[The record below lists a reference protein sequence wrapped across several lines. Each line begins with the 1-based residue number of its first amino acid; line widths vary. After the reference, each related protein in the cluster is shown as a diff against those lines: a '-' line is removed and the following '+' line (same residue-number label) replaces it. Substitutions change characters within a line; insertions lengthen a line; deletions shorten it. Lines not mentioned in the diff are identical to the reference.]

1 MVQRADG
8 KASRVHKAQAIL
20 AGVARKY
27 DSAPLKLMLYTM
39 NSKLK
44 LKSSGGFDEVMK
56 MIDEMV
62 TLLGKQQKEDEKQK
76 TYCEDELEK
85 AADEEAATKT
95 KMTQVDAAISEQ
107 QDTISTLMEEIN
119 ALTAGI
125 AELDKAVADATEQRK
140 EEHADYV
147 EMMQMS
153 EAAMGLVEKAK
164 NRMQKFYNPTLYK
177 APPKKE
183 MSMEEKIMQAGSF
196 VQIRR
201 SDVAPPPPPETFE
214 GGYQKKGEKSAGVIG
229 LMDMIIKDLGNDMKD
244 AEYEEKTAQKD
255 YAELMADS
263 QASRAGD
270 TKSLTGKQSSKAE
283 IEAKL
288 MTSKETRAATA
299 QDLKLVGTTIQ
310 DLHASCDFILENYDL
325 RKEARG
331 NEVESLKNAKAVL
344 AGASFSL

>member
-1 MVQRADG
+1 
-8 KASRVHKAQAIL
+8 
-20 AGVARKY
+20 
-27 DSAPLKLMLYTM
+27 
-39 NSKLK
+39 
-44 LKSSGGFDEVMK
+44 
-56 MIDEMV
+56 
-62 TLLGKQQKEDEKQK
+62 
-76 TYCEDELEK
+76 
-85 AADEEAATKT
+85 
-95 KMTQVDAAISEQ
+95 
-107 QDTISTLMEEIN
+107 
-119 ALTAGI
+119 
-125 AELDKAVADATEQRK
+125 
-140 EEHADYV
+140 
-147 EMMQMS
+147 MS

-164 NRMQKFYNPTLYK
+164 NRLNKFYNPTLYK

-214 GGYQKKGEKSAGVIG
+214 GGAVKKNEKSAGVIG

-263 QASRAGD
+263 QAQRAGD

-283 IEAKL
+283 IEGKL

-299 QDLKLVGTTIQ
+299 TDLKQAGTVIQ
-310 DLHASCDFILENYDL
+310 DLHASCDFILQNYDL
-325 RKEARG
+325 RKEARA

-344 AGASFSL
+344 AGASFSF

>member
-1 MVQRADG
+1 MKWGCCSVSN
-8 KASRVHKAQAIL
+8 K
-20 AGVARKY
+20 RK
-27 DSAPLKLMLYTM
+27 MT
-39 NSKLK
+39 SK
-44 LKSSGGFDEVMK
+44 
-56 MIDEMV
+56 
-62 TLLGKQQKEDEKQK
+62 K
-76 TYCEDELEK
+76 TWCEDELEK
-85 AADEEAATKT
+85 ATDEEAATKT
-95 KMTQVDAAISEQ
+95 KLAQVDATISEQ
-107 QDTISTLMEEIN
+107 SDAISTLMEEIS

-214 GGYQKKGEKSAGVIG
+214 GGAVKKNEKSAGVIG

-270 TKSLTGKQSSKAE
+270 TKSLTGKTSSKAE
-283 IEAKL
+283 IEGKL

-310 DLHASCDFILENYDL
+310 DLHVSCDFILENHGL
-325 RKEARG
+325 RLEART
-331 NEVESLKNAKAVL
+331 NEIESLKNAKAVL
-344 AGASFSL
+344 AGASFS

>member
-1 MVQRADG
+1 
-8 KASRVHKAQAIL
+8 
-20 AGVARKY
+20 
-27 DSAPLKLMLYTM
+27 
-39 NSKLK
+39 
-44 LKSSGGFDEVMK
+44 
-56 MIDEMV
+56 
-62 TLLGKQQKEDEKQK
+62 
-76 TYCEDELEK
+76 
-85 AADEEAATKT
+85 
-95 KMTQVDAAISEQ
+95 
-107 QDTISTLMEEIN
+107 
-119 ALTAGI
+119 
-125 AELDKAVADATEQRK
+125 
-140 EEHADYV
+140 
-147 EMMQMS
+147 MS

-164 NRMQKFYNPTLYK
+164 NRLNKFYNPTLYK

-283 IEAKL
+283 IEGKL

-299 QDLKLVGTTIQ
+299 TDLKTIATTIQ
-310 DLHASCDFILENYDL
+310 DLHVACDFILQNYDL
-325 RKEARG
+325 RMEART
-331 NEVESLKNAKAVL
+331 NEVESLKQAKAVL
-344 AGASFSL
+344 AGASFSF